1 MNLLYIDTRNNQ
13 EIIVRLE
20 TENKKFEQKSFA
32 VVNHAQTILPLVEKV
47 LKDSGVKSD
56 DIDEIN
62 VETGPGSYTGLRV
75 GIAIANALS
84 FGSNTTINGKPLGEI
99 VLPEY

>member
-20 TENKKFEQKSFA
+20 TENKKFEQKSLA
-32 VVNHAQTILPLVEKV
+32 VKNHAQTILPLIEDLFK
-47 LKDSGVKSD
+47 KAGINISD
-56 DIDEIN
+56 LIEIK

-84 FGSNTTINGKPLGEI
+84 FGSNTTVNGKPLGEI